1 MTSQECLAV
10 LDAVMAKVGN
20 DEEIESLTADLIDIK
35 AFVGEIDTV
44 VSVLNEDVERLNLKN
59 GNLRSANNELYRRLG
74 QQDEIMKQAQE
85 DMSVVSAINAVI

>member
-10 LDAVMAKVGN
+10 LDSAMAKVGN
-20 DEEIESLTADLIDIK
+20 EEEIESLTADLIDIK

>member
-10 LDAVMAKVGN
+10 LDSAMAKVGN

-44 VSVLNEDVERLNLKN
+44 VSVLNEDVERLNVKN

-74 QQDEIMKQAQE
+74 QQDEIMKQAKE

>member
-10 LDAVMAKVGN
+10 LDAAMAKVGN
-20 DEEIESLTADLIDIK
+20 DEEIESLTADLVDIK

>member
-10 LDAVMAKVGN
+10 LDSAMAKVGN

-35 AFVGEIDTV
+35 AFVGEIGTV

>member
-10 LDAVMAKVGN
+10 LDSAMAKVGN
-20 DEEIESLTADLIDIK
+20 DEEIESLTSDLIDIK

>member
-10 LDAVMAKVGN
+10 LDTAMAKVGN

-74 QQDEIMKQAQE
+74 QQDEIIKQAQE

>member
-10 LDAVMAKVGN
+10 LDAAMAKVGN

-35 AFVGEIDTV
+35 AFVGEVDTV
-44 VSVLNEDVERLNLKN
+44 VSVLNEDVERLDLKG
-59 GNLRSANNELYRRLG
+59 GNLRSANGELYRRLG

>member
-1 MTSQECLAV
+1 MTPQECLAV
-10 LDAVMAKVGN
+10 LDTAMAKVGN

>member
-10 LDAVMAKVGN
+10 LDAAMAKVGN

-35 AFVGEIDTV
+35 AFVGEVDTV

-74 QQDEIMKQAQE
+74 QQDEIIKQAQE

>member
-1 MTSQECLAV
+1 MTPQECLAV
-10 LDAVMAKVGN
+10 LDAAMAKVGN

-35 AFVGEIDTV
+35 AFVGEVDTV

>member
-10 LDAVMAKVGN
+10 LDSATAKVGN

>member
-1 MTSQECLAV
+1 MNSQECLAV
-10 LDAVMAKVGN
+10 LDAAMAKVGN

-35 AFVGEIDTV
+35 AFVGEVDTV

>member
-10 LDAVMAKVGN
+10 LDSAMAKVGN

-35 AFVGEIDTV
+35 VFVGEIDTV
-44 VSVLNEDVERLNLKN
+44 VSVLNEDVERLNMKN

>member
-10 LDAVMAKVGN
+10 LDSAMAKVGN

-35 AFVGEIDTV
+35 VFVGEIDTV

>member
-10 LDAVMAKVGN
+10 LDAAMAKVGN

-35 AFVGEIDTV
+35 AFVGEVDTV
-44 VSVLNEDVERLNLKN
+44 ISVLNEDVERLNFKN

>member
-10 LDAVMAKVGN
+10 LDSAMAKVGN

-44 VSVLNEDVERLNLKN
+44 VSVLNEDVERLNVKN

-74 QQDEIMKQAQE
+74 QQ
-85 DMSVVSAINAVI
+85 

>member
-1 MTSQECLAV
+1 MTTQECLAV
-10 LDAVMAKVGN
+10 LDAAMAKVGN

-35 AFVGEIDTV
+35 GFVGEVDTV

-74 QQDEIMKQAQE
+74 AQDEIMKQAQE

>member
-10 LDAVMAKVGN
+10 LDSAMEKVGN

>member
-1 MTSQECLAV
+1 MTPQECLAV
-10 LDAVMAKVGN
+10 LDSAMAKVGN
-20 DEEIESLTADLIDIK
+20 DEEIESLTADLVDIK

-44 VSVLNEDVERLNLKN
+44 VSVLNEDVERLNMKN

>member
-10 LDAVMAKVGN
+10 LDSAMAKVGN
-20 DEEIESLTADLIDIK
+20 DEEIESLTADLVDIK

-44 VSVLNEDVERLNLKN
+44 VSVLNEDVERLNMKN

>member
-1 MTSQECLAV
+1 MNSQECLAV
-10 LDAVMAKVGN
+10 LDSAMAKVGN